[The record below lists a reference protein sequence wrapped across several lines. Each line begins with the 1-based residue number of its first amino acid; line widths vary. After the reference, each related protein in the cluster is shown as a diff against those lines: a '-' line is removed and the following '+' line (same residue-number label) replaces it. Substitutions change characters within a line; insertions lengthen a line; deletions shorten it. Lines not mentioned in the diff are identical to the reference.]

1 VLQEKIDELE
11 QEREKN
17 QTKIAEEKRLVELK
31 LRDGFA
37 KLMEQKE
44 IEVEKLNRELK
55 KTREFLN

>member
-44 IEVEKLNRELK
+44 IEIDKLNRELK

>member
-1 VLQEKIDELE
+1 VLQEKIDDLE

>member
-1 VLQEKIDELE
+1 MLQEKIDELE

>member
-1 VLQEKIDELE
+1 MLQEKIDELE

-44 IEVEKLNRELK
+44 IEIDKLNRELK